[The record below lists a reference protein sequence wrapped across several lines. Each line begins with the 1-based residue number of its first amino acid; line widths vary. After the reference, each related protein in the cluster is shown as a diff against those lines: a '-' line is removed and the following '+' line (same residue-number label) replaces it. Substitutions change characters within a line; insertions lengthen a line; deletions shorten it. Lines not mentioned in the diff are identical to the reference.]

1 MSDSAHRETTR
12 RSLEDELTQ
21 LEAEIGRQRLI
32 REKATYR
39 LERCIRELDRLRHLA
54 SLTRQE
60 GAA

>member
-1 MSDSAHRETTR
+1 MSSTDPRTR
-12 RSLEDELTQ
+12 AALEDQLTR

-39 LERCIRELDRLRHLA
+39 LERLVREKERLRCYLA
-54 SLTRQE
+54 SLTRGE